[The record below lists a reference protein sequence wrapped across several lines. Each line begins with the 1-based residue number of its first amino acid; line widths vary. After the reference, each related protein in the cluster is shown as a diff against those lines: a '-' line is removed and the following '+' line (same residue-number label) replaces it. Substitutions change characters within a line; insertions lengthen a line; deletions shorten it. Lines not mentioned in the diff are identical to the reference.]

1 MKRNVILALSIAAAA
16 VLVSA
21 WVAREPA
28 PPAPP
33 FDIATTR
40 TPRPTAE
47 RTEAPA
53 IVSVESAAASRDR
66 DRQIALEIESALL
79 SNDAS
84 RRETAFGS
92 LLPELLG
99 TAPERLVDMVS
110 RQPAGDS
117 RDALSEELARQWI
130 VRDTERALA
139 WLQSLGDERAAAR
152 GTGAGGDLPGAG
164 DRCRRSPGGW
174 PRRRLGRVHPADLGR
189 GESAGSATLARRSAG
204 QQPHRAAAGPA
215 AALMRQVRITG
226 HGETGEHW
234 SLQRADR
241 LYLTAGRYPVRHRST
256 AT

>member
-139 WLQSLGDERAAAR
+139 WLQSLGDERAAAAR
-152 GTGAGGDLPGAG
+152 VAVRALAAI
-164 DRCRRSPGGW
+164 SP
-174 PRRRLGRVHPADLGR
+174 AQAID
-189 GESAGSATLARRSAG
+189 A
-204 QQPHRAAAGPA
+204 
-215 AALMRQVRITG
+215 
-226 HGETGEHW
+226 
-234 SLQRADR
+234 ADR
-241 LYLTAGRYPVRHRST
+241 LEVGRDDGSVEYILQIWAAESPREARRWLENQPDNSRTAQLLARLPR
-256 AT
+256 